1 MLMLL
6 DVFKALFGLVK
17 VEAEL
22 KKVGCIIQLGLLV
35 LTHNL

>member
-22 KKVGCIIQLGLLV
+22 KS
-35 LTHNL
+35 

>member
-22 KKVGCIIQLGLLV
+22 KR
-35 LTHNL
+35 